1 VKGALLRISVGVVL
15 LTAVLLALVVAVPSK
30 RALFVGIYELVLAAI
45 AISAFVSSFR
55 TLEPKAWMR
64 SPFERDPPRPEEPP
78 TIAELDRFDRL
89 VVLGTGNEFDLHYRL
104 RPLLRQLA
112 SDRLYARHGIELD
125 RDPERAGALLGDE
138 LAALLSPD
146 RKLGR
151 RSASGIDPAELAR
164 DVDRLE
170 QL

>member
-1 VKGALLRISVGVVL
+1 MKGAVLRISAGVVL
-15 LTAVLLALVVAVPSK
+15 LTAILLALVVAVPSK
-30 RALFVGIYELVLAAI
+30 RSLFVGIYELVLAAI
-45 AISAFVSSFR
+45 AVSALVSSFR
-55 TLEPKAWMR
+55 TLEPKAWLR
-64 SPFERDPPRPEEPP
+64 SPFERDPAKPEEQPP
-78 TIAELDRFDRL
+78 IAELDRFDRL

-112 SDRLYARHGIELD
+112 ADRLYARHGIELD
-125 RDPERAGALLGDE
+125 RDPERAQPLLGDE
-138 LAALLSPD
+138 LAALVDPD

>member
-1 VKGALLRISVGVVL
+1 MKGTVLRISAGVVF
-15 LTAVLLALVVAVPSK
+15 LTAILLALVVAVPSK
-30 RALFVGIYELVLAAI
+30 RSLFVGIYELVLAAI
-45 AISAFVSSFR
+45 AVSALVSSFR
-55 TLEPKAWMR
+55 TLEPKGWLR
-64 SPFERDPPRPEEPP
+64 SPFERDPAKPEEPP
-78 TIAELDRFDRL
+78 PIAELDRFDRL

-112 SDRLYARHGIELD
+112 ADRLYARHGIELD
-125 RDPERAGALLGDE
+125 RNPERAQLLLGDE
-138 LAALLSPD
+138 LAALLDQD

>member
-1 VKGALLRISVGVVL
+1 VKGTLLRISAGVVL
-15 LTAVLLALVVAVPSK
+15 LTAVLLALVVAVPSR

-45 AISAFVSSFR
+45 AVSALVSSFR
-55 TLEPKAWMR
+55 TLEPKAWLR

-78 TIAELDRFDRL
+78 PIAELDRFDRL

-112 SDRLYARHGIELD
+112 ADRLYARHGIELD
-125 RDPERAGALLGDE
+125 RDPGRAGALLGDE
-138 LAALLSPD
+138 LAALVSPE

-151 RSASGIDPAELAR
+151 RSASGIEPAELAR

>member
-1 VKGALLRISVGVVL
+1 VKGTLLRISVGVVL

-45 AISAFVSSFR
+45 AVSALISSFR
-55 TLEPKAWMR
+55 TLEPRAWLR
-64 SPFERDPPRPEEPP
+64 SPFERDPAKPEEPP
-78 TIAELDRFDRL
+78 PIAELDRFDRL

-112 SDRLYARHGIELD
+112 ADRLYARHGIDLD
-125 RDPERAGALLGDE
+125 RDPERAQPLLGDE
-138 LAALLSPD
+138 LAALVSPD

-151 RSASGIDPAELAR
+151 RSAAGIDPTELAR

-170 QL
+170 RF

>member
-1 VKGALLRISVGVVL
+1 VKGTLLRISVGVVL

-30 RALFVGIYELVLAAI
+30 RALFVGIYELVLGAI
-45 AISAFVSSFR
+45 AVSALVSSFR
-55 TLEPKAWMR
+55 TLEPKAWLR
-64 SPFERDPPRPEEPP
+64 SPFERDPAKPEDPP
-78 TIAELDRFDRL
+78 PIAELDRFDRL

-112 SDRLYARHGIELD
+112 ADRLYARHGIELD
-125 RDPERAGALLGDE
+125 GDPDRAQELLGDE
-138 LAALLSPD
+138 LAALVSPD

-151 RSASGIDPAELAR
+151 RTATGIDAAELAR

-170 QL
+170 RL